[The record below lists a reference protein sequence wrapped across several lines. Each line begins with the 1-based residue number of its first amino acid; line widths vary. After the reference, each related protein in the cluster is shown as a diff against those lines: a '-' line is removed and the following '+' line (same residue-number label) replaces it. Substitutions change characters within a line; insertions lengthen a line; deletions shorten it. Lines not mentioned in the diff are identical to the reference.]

1 MISYTQIKVKTGAI
15 VLNSENYIFDKKL
28 IVLFVLKETKT
39 ALSLD
44 QIAKLC
50 SEFEDITYFDICLYI
65 DELKH
70 SGYITET
77 YEDNKSYYTLTESG
91 LEILS
96 ELLELVPGINL
107 LNMKNLLRVQIEDY
121 KVDYEIDTNIIP
133 IKADEYKVGCYIKD
147 GSDELINI
155 TIYAGDKENAK
166 KISSHWKENANEIYG
181 KIIELMT
188 E

>member
-1 MISYTQIKVKTGAI
+1 M
-15 VLNSENYIFDKKL
+15 NSENYIFDKKL

-39 ALSLD
+39 SLSID

-65 DELKH
+65 EELKK
-70 SGYITET
+70 SEYIIEKFQ
-77 YEDNKSYYTLTESG
+77 DSKSYYTLTDSG

-107 LNMKNLLRVQIEDY
+107 LNMKNKLQIEDY
-121 KVDYEIDTNIIP
+121 RLPYEIDTNIIP

-155 TIYAGDKENAK
+155 TIYAGDKNNAK
-166 KISSHWKENANEIYG
+166 KISEHWKENANDIYG

>member
-1 MISYTQIKVKTGAI
+1 M
-15 VLNSENYIFDKKL
+15 NSENYIFDKKL
-28 IVLFVLKETKT
+28 IILFILKETKS
-39 ALSLD
+39 ALNID
-44 QIAKLC
+44 QIAKFCL
-50 SEFEDITYFDICLYI
+50 EFEDITYFDICLYL

-70 SGYITET
+70 NGYIVES
-77 YEDNKSYYTLTESG
+77 YEDNKSYYTVTESG
-91 LEILS
+91 LEILN

-133 IKADEYKVGCYIKD
+133 IKSDEYKVGCYIKD

>member
-1 MISYTQIKVKTGAI
+1 M
-15 VLNSENYIFDKKL
+15 NSENYVFDKKL
-28 IVLFVLKETKT
+28 IVLFVLKETNNT
-39 ALSLD
+39 LSID

-50 SEFEDITYFDICLYI
+50 SEFEDITYFDICIYI
-65 DELKH
+65 EELKK
-70 SGYITET
+70 SGYITESFQ
-77 YEDNKSYYTLTESG
+77 DSKSYYLLTETG
-91 LEILS
+91 KDILS

-107 LNMKNLLRVQIEDY
+107 LNMKNLLKLQIEDY

-133 IKADEYKVGCYIKD
+133 IKSDEYKVGCYIKD
-147 GSDELINI
+147 GADELINI

-166 KISSHWKENANEIYG
+166 KISKHWKENANDIYG

>member
-1 MISYTQIKVKTGAI
+1 M
-15 VLNSENYIFDKKL
+15 NSENYVFDKKL

-39 ALSLD
+39 SLSID
-44 QIAKLC
+44 QITKLC
-50 SEFEDITYFDICLYI
+50 SEFEDINYFDICIYVE
-65 DELKH
+65 ELKK
-70 SGYITET
+70 SGYVIESFQ
-77 YEDNKSYYTLTESG
+77 DNKSYYSLTETG
-91 LEILS
+91 TDILS

-107 LNMKNLLRVQIEDY
+107 LNMKNLLKLQIEDY

-166 KISSHWKENANEIYG
+166 KISKHWKENANDIYG